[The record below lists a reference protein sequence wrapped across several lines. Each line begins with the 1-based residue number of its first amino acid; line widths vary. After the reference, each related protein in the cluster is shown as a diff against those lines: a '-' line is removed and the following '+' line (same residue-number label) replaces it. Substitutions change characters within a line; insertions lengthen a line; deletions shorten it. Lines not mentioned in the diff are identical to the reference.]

1 MYLSFCN
8 FTWYDNL
15 VSLQTPAPFLISIV
29 IISKGEGQDL
39 KNKQTKKLF
48 LKHKDEFSRRFL
60 ARNSELVNLRWG

>member
-15 VSLQTPAPFLISIV
+15 MSLQMPAPFLINIV

-39 KNKQTKKLF
+39 KNKQT
-48 LKHKDEFSRRFL
+48 
-60 ARNSELVNLRWG
+60 NNTVPQT